1 MRLRLSFLTGA
12 GPAVTASSMI
22 VVPPGHVHVV
32 AAKKTVR
39 DISRLSST
47 NSVATIFY
55 MRYQI
60 NDIQP
65 AIHGNGHLRMKM
77 LNTRVGIPF
86 PSTTAPVP
94 ASQRHLREKKWKD
107 LE

>member
-1 MRLRLSFLTGA
+1 
-12 GPAVTASSMI
+12 MI

-32 AAKKTVR
+32 PAKTVR
-39 DISRLSST
+39 DISRPSST
-47 NSVATIFY
+47 NPVTTIFY

-65 AIHGNGHLRMKM
+65 VIYRNGHFRMKM

-86 PSTTAPVP
+86 PSTTVPVP
-94 ASQRHLREKKWKD
+94 ASQRDLREKKWKD
-107 LE
+107 WE